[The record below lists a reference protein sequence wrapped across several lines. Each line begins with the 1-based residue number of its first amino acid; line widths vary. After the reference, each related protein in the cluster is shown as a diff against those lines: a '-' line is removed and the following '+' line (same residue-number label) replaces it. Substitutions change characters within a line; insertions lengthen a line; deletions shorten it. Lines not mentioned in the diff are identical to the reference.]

1 MKLGKLVCIST
12 LAVTGFADRVNSG
25 NEIKNGYKVS
35 VQFPVHLRS
44 TSGHLSLDI
53 FQKNKQE
60 KQKDKK
66 ARLLRRLRKEAPVR
80 LDDGVVI
87 WNEGIGNIRLTTSGF
102 DEQLRVIIN
111 RL

>member
-1 MKLGKLVCIST
+1 MELDFERNHFEMKLGKLVCIST

-53 FQKNKQE
+53 FRKISKKNKRI
-60 KQKDKK
+60 K
-66 ARLLRRLRKEAPVR
+66 RLVFYE
-80 LDDGVVI
+80 D
-87 WNEGIGNIRLTTSGF
+87 
-102 DEQLRVIIN
+102 
-111 RL
+111 